1 MLFRSRTRT
10 YTDCGNRTLGVADL
24 ALPTDVRPIV
34 ENRTT
39 LSIDLRG
46 IATKKLATTTTLP

>member
-1 MLFRSRTRT
+1 
-10 YTDCGNRTLGVADL
+10 VADL

-46 IATKKLATTTTLP
+46 ITTKTVATTTTLP